1 MDKFNL
7 KGYINENNLGAY
19 SRLKE
24 KLDPVGK
31 EDSDIDNDG
40 DVDKTDD
47 YLANKRKAVS
57 KAIADKEKT
66 DTEKDARKAK
76 GMMEDRPTDKEN
88 PKGIGQL
95 YIQPA
100 VVDEIGF
107 HIDAYKEGTIDVD
120 DMIQAIEEI
129 IYGRIKAP
137 GDRFNEQEM
146 PKMVNSL
153 KNLIINSLKQIHQGA
168 YRDDIYDS
176 FYTELMQN
184 VDAGRVELDG
194 LDVEDEFDNFI
205 SVNMDNVSLREA
217 LD

>member
-1 MDKFNL
+1 MELSSQEKQRMSKLSQDDQL
-7 KGYINENNLGAY
+7 KLKAIMQMMA
-19 SRLKE
+19 KE
-24 KLDPVGK
+24 K
-31 EDSDIDNDG
+31 
-40 DVDKTDD
+40 
-47 YLANKRKAVS
+47 
-57 KAIADKEKT
+57 
-66 DTEKDARKAK
+66 DTIEKDARKAK
-76 GMMEDRPTDKEN
+76 GMIEDRPYDRRN
-88 PKGIGQL
+88 DKGIGQL
-95 YIQPA
+95 NVQPA

-205 SVNMDNVSLREA
+205 SVNMDSINETISLKEM

>member
-1 MDKFNL
+1 MELSAQQQQRMDKLSTDDQL
-7 KGYINENNLGAY
+7 KLKAIMQMMA
-19 SRLKE
+19 KE
-24 KLDPVGK
+24 KD
-31 EDSDIDNDG
+31 
-40 DVDKTDD
+40 
-47 YLANKRKAVS
+47 
-57 KAIADKEKT
+57 AI
-66 DTEKDARKAK
+66 EKDARKAK
-76 GMMEDRPTDKEN
+76 GMMEDRPTDREN
-88 PKGIGQL
+88 PRGMGQL

-107 HIDAYKEGTIDVD
+107 HIDAYKKGTIDVD

-129 IYGRIKAP
+129 IYGRVKAP

-153 KNLIINSLKQIHQGA
+153 KNLIINSLKQMHQGA

-194 LDVEDEFDNFI
+194 LDIEDEFDNFI
-205 SVNMDNVSLREA
+205 SVNRDNVSLQEM

>member
-1 MDKFNL
+1 MDQQEKIRMSKLSSDDQL
-7 KGYINENNLGAY
+7 KLKAIMQMMA
-19 SRLKE
+19 KE
-24 KLDPVGK
+24 KD
-31 EDSDIDNDG
+31 
-40 DVDKTDD
+40 
-47 YLANKRKAVS
+47 
-57 KAIADKEKT
+57 AI
-66 DTEKDARKAK
+66 EKDARKAK
-76 GMMEDRPTDKEN
+76 GMMEDRPTDRIT

-95 YIQPA
+95 YVQPA

-107 HIDAYKEGTIDVD
+107 HIDAYKKGTIDVD

-129 IYGRIKAP
+129 LYGKVVAP

-194 LDVEDEFDNFI
+194 LDIEDEFDNFI
-205 SVNMDNVSLREA
+205 SVNRDNVSLQEM